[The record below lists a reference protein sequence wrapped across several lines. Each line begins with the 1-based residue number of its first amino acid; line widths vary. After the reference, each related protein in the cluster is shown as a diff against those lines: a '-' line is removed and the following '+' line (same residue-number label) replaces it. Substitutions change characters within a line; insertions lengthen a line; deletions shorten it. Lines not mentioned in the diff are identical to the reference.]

1 MSAVESLIA
10 VPPASADIEARTRQ
24 LVVLIQRHRFD
35 LSSEKRL
42 QAQIEEVLT
51 AAGIAFEREKHL
63 SAQDIPDF
71 VVSDGITIECKLRGA
86 RKMDIYRQLC
96 RYAAHAEVTA
106 LILAS
111 NIAMGLPSDIQ
122 GKPLY
127 AASTSR
133 GWL

>member
-1 MSAVESLIA
+1 MTSVATPTDA
-10 VPPASADIEARTRQ
+10 QPACADIEAHTQR
-24 LVVLIQRHRFD
+24 LVALIQCHRFD

-51 AAGIAFEREKHL
+51 ANGIAFEREKHL
-63 SAQDIPDF
+63 SALDIPDF
-71 VVSDGITIECKLRGA
+71 LVAGGIAVECKLRGA

-111 NIAMGLPSDIQ
+111 NVAMGLPPDIQ

>member
-1 MSAVESLIA
+1 MSAVEVA
-10 VPPASADIEARTRQ
+10 PAKPQITEIEAHARQ
-24 LVVLIQRHRFD
+24 LVALIQRHRFD

-42 QAQIEEVLT
+42 QEQLEEVLV
-51 AAGIAFEREKHL
+51 ANGYAFEREKRL
-63 SAQDIPDF
+63 SAMDIPDF
-71 VVSDGITIECKLRGA
+71 VVSGGIVVECKLRGA

-96 RYAAHAEVTA
+96 RYATHAEVTS

-111 NIAMGLPSDIQ
+111 NIAMGLPPDIQ